1 MPKILEG
8 EYKVDKSAWQRCTK
22 CCSEALVRWAGY
34 ANTGVTWEP
43 FDHAEPRSKLTKFLK
58 SRRRATVRD
67 GEARTASRDGCVGR
81 EPGLLAGFRGR
92 VRSCRR

>member
-43 FDHAEPRSKLTKFLK
+43 FDHAEPRSKLTTFLK
-58 SRRRATVRD
+58 SRRRARERWR
-67 GEARTASRDGCVGR
+67 GENGTPGQARRARAGIVG
-81 EPGLLAGFRGR
+81 GVLG
-92 VRSCRR
+92 